1 MTLIGTPAN
10 ILAAGILA
18 ERGLPT
24 FGFFEFT
31 PMGIVVLTTGHHLHG
46 HNRPATAADPRGTR
60 EARRMSTDC
69 GTMSRKYAF
78 PPAAR

>member
-10 ILAAGILA
+10 ILATGMLA

-31 PMGIVVLTTGHHLHG
+31 PMGVVVLATGIYIL
-46 HNRPATAADPRGTR
+46 
-60 EARRMSTDC
+60 
-69 GTMSRKYAF
+69 
-78 PPAAR
+78 